1 MQRQSLDLNP
11 VQAVSDLNYA
21 EKMRKARD
29 LGDSYYSK
37 LRSTDSEVKTMASET
52 SNQSEFPLV
61 CEKYQE
67 YFMPLGT
74 LDENDYKS
82 FTNGHWETLIEILD
96 SQFRLYSDL
105 QLIFMQELTNAV
117 ETKRKNAEV
126 EFDQK
131 Y

>member
-1 MQRQSLDLNP
+1 
-11 VQAVSDLNYA
+11 
-21 EKMRKARD
+21 
-29 LGDSYYSK
+29 
-37 LRSTDSEVKTMASET
+37 MASET